1 MSERLAHFMF
11 VRQAMSYGALSSEM
25 TEIWECDPGVRDFW
39 LAEANSVL
47 MFLEGFSENSSEE
60 AVTP

>member
-11 VRQAMSYGALSSEM
+11 VRQAMSYGALASEM
-25 TEIWECDPGVRDFW
+25 TEIWEHDPGVRDFW

-47 MFLEGFSENSSEE
+47 MFLEGFPKSL
-60 AVTP
+60 TD